1 MKAAKYY
8 ALIELVNIDTTNA
21 TTSQAEAIEAIL
33 AAAREAIDNA
43 ETTEAV
49 EAALAAAKQAI
60 EDVLNTVCAADV
72 FTDVNANEWYH
83 ESIDFMYNNGYM
95 VGKSATEF
103 GVRANLTRGQMVAIL
118 YRIAGAPSVED
129 LENKYTDLETG
140 AYYYDAILWA
150 TEQGIVYGNTDGTF
164 RPEEAI
170 TREQMV
176 AILYRYAG
184 AEKVEENKLE
194 GFQDADKVSSYA
206 VEAMNWAVA
215 EGVVSG
221 VEIKD
226 GAVILD
232 ATGTATRA
240 QFASVMHRYL
250 SK

>member
-118 YRIAGAPSVED
+118 YRIAGAPSVEG